1 MFQKILL
8 AVVISFN
15 ISTSLAQETDT
26 VYYIEESEQ
35 LRDNIVEITPLLTVV
50 ENFCD
55 RTPEVQEAVLRKLLE
70 KTDCA
75 EVTVE
80 DLSTI
85 KVLDLHHK
93 NLETLQFYDFSDL
106 TSLEWLSL
114 AYNQL
119 SSLPEGIFSDLQA
132 LQSLYLKYNNLSS
145 LPKTVF
151 SNLDSLWELYLAEN
165 NLSMQEKERVRRQW
179 GGKVKF

>member
-8 AVVISFN
+8 AVVILLN
-15 ISTSLAQETDT
+15 ISTSFAQTTDT
-26 VYYIEESEQ
+26 VYVVEESE
-35 LRDNIVEITPLLTVV
+35 LRDSIVEITPLLTVV
-50 ENFCD
+50 ANFCD
-55 RTPEVQEAVLRKLLE
+55 RTLVVQEAIIRKLLE
-70 KTDCA
+70 KADCA
-75 EVTVE
+75 EVTIE

-85 KVLDLHHK
+85 KVLDLHHN
-93 NLETLQFYDFSDL
+93 NLETLQVDDFSDL

-132 LQSLYLKYNNLSS
+132 LQSLYLKNNNLSS
-145 LPKTVF
+145 LPKNVF
-151 SNLDSLWELYLAEN
+151 SNLDSLWEVYVADN